1 MIWSVARERERET
14 FERLSPPARKKRARA
29 RARKERVSQI
39 ATGTLWSCAGED
51 MAAEGGADPF
61 TLRGF
66 EVFSERKRF
75 VVVEGILESGLLLT
89 VVEGLNYVERIV

>member
-1 MIWSVARERERET
+1 
-14 FERLSPPARKKRARA
+14 
-29 RARKERVSQI
+29 
-39 ATGTLWSCAGED
+39 

-66 EVFSERKRF
+66 EVFSERKRV